1 MYFWAYAFLWII
13 LTFAMTTYSRT
24 LIYYKSLIMNKKHSL
39 ICLLLLLFLVSC
51 TDEDRTLTFSDVT
64 YVRNF
69 PEHCTVIESTKVPL
83 DLPGLRDIKLKDS
96 ILFVSQDGQDRS
108 VKMFGYPSL
117 AYLGD
122 FVMIGNGPGELL
134 SAPFFSETSFSR
146 HNDSLYISIPDFKM
160 KIVRYNVTAALSGD
174 AGCFTQHPLELGGS
188 ALGVYSF
195 DESTYYYM
203 SLSQGMTSL
212 TRHLIVDGVEQALE
226 ALEELNT
233 AKLSINDGYAFNLLS
248 AIPAYDSNSGVI
260 VECCLAA
267 NRLNFYSVNDPSF
280 KKTVVIGN
288 KLSSIK
294 EAEARMKLAPVL
306 PGCTFSV
313 KTYDDC
319 FLVLY
324 GNGIPDSKERTVLV
338 FDWQGNPLQ
347 RIDLPS
353 KVRAVDIDFDNRTLI
368 AADYETEELYFHK
381 Y

>member
-1 MYFWAYAFLWII
+1 MKKTLLI
-13 LTFAMTTYSRT
+13 LLS
-24 LIYYKSLIMNKKHSL
+24 IVIV
-39 ICLLLLLFLVSC
+39 VSC
-51 TDEDRTLTFSDVT
+51 EEDKTLTFRNVT
-64 YVRNF
+64 YVTEF
-69 PEHCTVIESTKVPL
+69 PEHIKVVESTKIPL
-83 DLPGLRDIKLKDS
+83 DLPGMIDIKLKDS
-96 ILFVSQDGQDRS
+96 LFFVVQRGQDRVIKVFS
-108 VKMFGYPSL
+108 YPSL
-117 AYLGD
+117 NFLGD
-122 FVMIGNGPGELL
+122 FAQIGNGPGEFLYNPYFL
-134 SAPFFSETSFSR
+134 YSSFNIQ
-146 HNDSLYISIPDFKM
+146 NDSLYLNIPDFKM

-174 AGCFTQHPLELGGS
+174 AGCFTQHPLELEES

-203 SLSQGMTSL
+203 SLSHGMTSL
-212 TRHLIVDGVEQALE
+212 TRHLIVDGEEQALE
-226 ALEELNT
+226 AQEELNT

>member
-1 MYFWAYAFLWII
+1 
-13 LTFAMTTYSRT
+13 
-24 LIYYKSLIMNKKHSL
+24 
-39 ICLLLLLFLVSC
+39 
-51 TDEDRTLTFSDVT
+51 
-64 YVRNF
+64 
-69 PEHCTVIESTKVPL
+69 
-83 DLPGLRDIKLKDS
+83 
-96 ILFVSQDGQDRS
+96 
-108 VKMFGYPSL
+108 
-117 AYLGD
+117 
-122 FVMIGNGPGELL
+122 
-134 SAPFFSETSFSR
+134 
-146 HNDSLYISIPDFKM
+146 
-160 KIVRYNVTAALSGD
+160 
-174 AGCFTQHPLELGGS
+174 
-188 ALGVYSF
+188 
-195 DESTYYYM
+195 
-203 SLSQGMTSL
+203 MTSL
-212 TRHLIVDGVEQALE
+212 TRHLIVDGEEQALE

-233 AKLSINDGYAFNLLS
+233 AKLSISDGYAFNLLS

-294 EAEARMKLAPVL
+294 EWEEKMKLAPVL
-306 PGCTFSV
+306 PGYAFSV

-368 AADYETEELYFHK
+368 AADYETDHCKGLSGCEP
-381 Y
+381 

>member
-1 MYFWAYAFLWII
+1 MKKTLLI
-13 LTFAMTTYSRT
+13 LLS
-24 LIYYKSLIMNKKHSL
+24 IVISIV
-39 ICLLLLLFLVSC
+39 IVVSC
-51 TDEDRTLTFSDVT
+51 EEDRSLTFSDVT
-64 YVRNF
+64 YVKEF
-69 PEHCTVIESTKVPL
+69 PEHSTVIESSKIPL
-83 DLPGLRDIKLKDS
+83 DLPGLQDIKLKDS
-96 ILFVSQDGQDRS
+96 ILFVSQKGQDR
-108 VKMFGYPSL
+108 VIKMFSYPDL
-117 AYLGD
+117 KFLGD
-122 FVMIGNGPGELL
+122 FAPIGNGPGELMNV
-134 SAPFFSETSFSR
+134 PFFSETSFSR
-146 HNDSLYISIPDFKM
+146 HNDSLYINIPDFKM

-174 AGCFTQHPLELGGS
+174 AGCFTQHPLELGGT

-212 TRHLIVDGVEQALE
+212 TRHLIVDGEEQALE
-226 ALEELNT
+226 AQEELNT